1 MFCYNH
7 HNEKQA
13 LLVDEAL
20 SAVEK
25 EWNSY
30 LDCSCTCFKV
40 SPDMYEGNLLM
51 ACQEETQEVM
61 TLPTEKQLKLKKYIT
76 NDEIGA
82 DDIVSRA
89 VVPELSPVKKKK
101 TDKEL
106 LEEVNDALKE
116 LGLDARGR
124 PGKKGKEGVGAKGG
138 NEESCK
144 ED

>member
-1 MFCYNH
+1 M
-7 HNEKQA
+7 Q
-13 LLVDEAL
+13 
-20 SAVEK
+20 
-25 EWNSY
+25 
-30 LDCSCTCFKV
+30 
-40 SPDMYEGNLLM
+40 

-116 LGLDARGR
+116 LGLDARGVFNLHTHLLR
-124 PGKKGKEGVGAKGG
+124 KAR
-138 NEESCK
+138 
-144 ED
+144 